1 MKRVVIGIGNPN
13 VPKDFAGWIVAEEA
27 AKVCGVDKVLLST
40 TSFEILDVLLEYDYA
55 IIVDTIIGEE
65 GEILVFDLEE
75 FENAE
80 VTLKTTHSLD
90 LLTTLKIGLELFDDI
105 AQAKIVLIGVKD
117 LNGEMDDDFK
127 KSLREASRV
136 VITLLSAKNLYPPPI
151 EQSFGDDERTPLKS
165 DEGLEF

>member
-13 VPKDFAGWIVAEEA
+13 VPKDSAGWIVAEEA

-55 IIVDTIIGEE
+55 VIVDTVVGEDD
-65 GEILVFDLEE
+65 ILVFDLEE
-75 FENAE
+75 LENAE

-136 VITLLSAKNLYPPPI
+136 VITLLSAKNLNPR
-151 EQSFGDDERTPLKS
+151 QSNSHSAMMKGPL
-165 DEGLEF
+165 